1 MISTDHGDP
10 GSRIHPTACVASSAQ
25 LGDDVRVGPYAVIED
40 DVIVGGHCE
49 IGPHCVLRRWTR
61 LGVRNRLAAH
71 VVLGEP
77 PQHRAYD
84 GSETWLHIGDDN
96 VLREGVTMNRAFE
109 TGGITRLGS
118 RCYLMGYAH
127 VAHDCVVGDDVTM
140 TNYAG
145 IAGHVEVGDFV
156 TIGGGALVHQFVRIG
171 AHAMLGGQAAIRK
184 DILPY
189 TLASG
194 DPCRH
199 YRLNSIGLRRRGISG
214 DRYRV
219 LERAMRA
226 LRSTGE
232 LPTTGEHEETAELA
246 TLHSFVE
253 SSKRG
258 LSGWAG
264 D

>member
-1 MISTDHGDP
+1 MASTPH
-10 GSRIHPTACVASSAQ
+10 IHPTACIAESAR
-25 LGDDVRVGPYAVIED
+25 LGEHVRVGPYAVIEE
-40 DVIVGGHCE
+40 DVEIGDGCE

-61 LGVRNRLAAH
+61 LGQRNTLAAH

-84 GSETWLHIGDDN
+84 GSETWLEIGDEN
-96 VLREGVTMNRAFE
+96 VIREGVTINRAYE
-109 TGGITRLGS
+109 RDAVTRVGS

-127 VAHDCVVGDDVTM
+127 IAHDCHVGDEVIM

-145 IAGHVEVGDFV
+145 IAGHVEVGDGV
-156 TIGGGALVHQFVRIG
+156 TVGGGALVHQFVRIG
-171 AHAMLGGQAAIRK
+171 ALAMLGGQSAVRK

-199 YRLNSIGLRRRGISG
+199 FRLNTIGLRRRGVSG
-214 DRYRV
+214 ERYRA
-219 LERAMRA
+219 LERAVRA
-226 LRSTGE
+226 LRGGGKLTAASAQDT
-232 LPTTGEHEETAELA
+232 EEVRHLRA
-246 TLHSFVE
+246 FVD

-258 LSGWAG
+258 LSAWAG